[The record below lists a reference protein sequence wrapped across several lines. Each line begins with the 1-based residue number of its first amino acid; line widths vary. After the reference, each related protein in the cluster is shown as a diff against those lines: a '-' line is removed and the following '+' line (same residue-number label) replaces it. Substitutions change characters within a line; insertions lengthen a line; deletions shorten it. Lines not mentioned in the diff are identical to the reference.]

1 MTILSRLPYL
11 ICPRCRGSLIQRDQ
25 NLACQECGSNYATLG
40 DVPNM
45 LTEELAEFATEI
57 DVQNRVSEEYE
68 RVRYSDEFA
77 ARYHQWWAGLMIGEV
92 ELQPPVLD
100 NGCGVGFLL
109 DLLPCEHKVGIDI
122 SSAMASKAASRH
134 ERIVV
139 GNSQELPFED
149 NTFGTIFSRSLLHH
163 LPSPEAGVAEMY
175 RVLKPG
181 GRLVVVDPNDS
192 LMTRLPRIFAYRSS
206 HFSDGHKNF
215 TRKYVCSL
223 LGEHFKIDKVSF
235 FGFLTYPLF
244 GFPDILPVSRY
255 LPFKRLIYS
264 ATMGLD
270 AFLAHVPVLRALG
283 WAIMLTASKSA
294 YR

>member
-1 MTILSRLPYL
+1 
-11 ICPRCRGSLIQRDQ
+11 
-25 NLACQECGSNYATLG
+25 
-40 DVPNM
+40 M
-45 LTEELAEFATEI
+45 LTEELVEFAKEI

-77 ARYHQWWAGLMIGEV
+77 SRYHKWWAGLMVREV
-92 ELQPPVLD
+92 ELQPPALD

-109 DLLPCEHKVGIDI
+109 DLLQCEHKVGIDI

-134 ERIVV
+134 GRIVI

-149 NTFGTIFSRSLLHH
+149 NTFGTIFSRGLLHH

-181 GRLVVVDPNDS
+181 GRIVVVDPNES

-206 HFSDGHKNF
+206 HFSDDHKNF
-215 TRKYVCSL
+215 NRKYICSL
-223 LGEHFKIDKVSF
+223 LEKHFEIDNVSF
-235 FGFLTYPLF
+235 FGFLSYPLF

-255 LPFKRLIYS
+255 LPFKRFTYS
-264 ATMGLD
+264 VTMSLD
-270 AFLAHVPVLRALG
+270 AFLSRVPMLRTLG
-283 WAIMLTASKSA
+283 WAIMVTASK
-294 YR
+294 